1 MENWLPSLKALRA
14 FETAARHG
22 SFSDAARE
30 LAVTPAAVQQLVH
43 VLENA
48 LSVQLVVR
56 RGRGIKVT
64 GVGETAAPEI
74 TAGFE
79 RIKAAVD
86 YMRRQSRLEH
96 ITLTVEPSFA
106 ILWLIPRLN
115 KFQERHPRIKLLI
128 ETTTE
133 KRDMRIHS
141 IDVAIRYERSRQLN
155 EGEYQLFEDETIA
168 ICSNQLLA
176 GEVFASLD
184 MLREAAIIH
193 FEGPVS
199 QRVQLDWP
207 RWLAR
212 VGYPDLKPQREIYFT
227 DYTAS
232 LNSAIAGQGFALA
245 SRVLV
250 DLLLDSGVLVS
261 PFAQR
266 YRCEYSYLLLTNDE
280 SVAKEEVASFVDW
293 LLDEAH
299 VEGDSS

>member
-1 MENWLPSLKALRA
+1 MGDWLPSLKALRA

-30 LAVTPAAVQQLVH
+30 LAVTPAAIQQLVH

-64 GVGETAAPEI
+64 QVGEVAAAEI
-74 TAGFE
+74 GAGFE
-79 RIKAAVD
+79 RIRAAVD
-86 YMRRQSRLEH
+86 YMRRQSRHEH
-96 ITLTVEPSFA
+96 ITVTVEPSFA
-106 ILWLIPRLN
+106 TLWLLPRLN

-128 ETTTE
+128 ESTTE
-133 KRDMRIHS
+133 KRDMKLHNL
-141 IDVAIRYERSRQLN
+141 DVAIRYEKSRQLG
-155 EGEYQLFEDETIA
+155 EGEYQLFKDETIA
-168 ICSNQLLA
+168 ICSNQLLPSE
-176 GEVFASLD
+176 GFASLD

-193 FEGPVS
+193 FEAPGPP
-199 QRVQLDWP
+199 RVQLDWP

-212 VGYPDLKPQREIYFT
+212 MGHTGLKPQREIYFT

-266 YRCEYSYLLLTNDE
+266 YRSEYSYLLITNDE
-280 SVAKEEVASFVDW
+280 SVAKEEVASFVGW
-293 LLDEAH
+293 LLDEAN